1 MNCRCYMIN
10 PTQSYV
16 ITIAECLL
24 IELACSDSISEHDLQ
39 ERTRAIIQLIANEE
53 EKNSLIHKIE
63 DRNVHYEDNPNFDL
77 ILEQIRL
84 I

>member
-1 MNCRCYMIN
+1 MIN

-39 ERTRAIIQLIANEE
+39 ERTRAIIQLIVNRRG
-53 EKNSLIHKIE
+53 K
-63 DRNVHYEDNPNFDL
+63 
-77 ILEQIRL
+77 EQPDP
-84 I
+84 